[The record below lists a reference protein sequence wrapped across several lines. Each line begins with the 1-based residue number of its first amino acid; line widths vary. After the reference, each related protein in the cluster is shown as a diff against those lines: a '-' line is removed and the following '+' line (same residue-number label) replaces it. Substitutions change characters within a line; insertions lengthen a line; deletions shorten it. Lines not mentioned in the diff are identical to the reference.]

1 MKEVRDIIKKNI
13 IFLFFLFC
21 KGARAVVVVSLFL
34 LSSRPHKSGKSGSSR
49 KPGFLRGDN
58 QLPNRQQLDYRRLT

>member
-21 KGARAVVVVSLFL
+21 KGARAVVVVSLFSS
-34 LSSRPHKSGKSGSSR
+34 LSA
-49 KPGFLRGDN
+49 
-58 QLPNRQQLDYRRLT
+58 QQRAKKKLFFWYHLFT